1 TFFEMEAAGASN
13 DELEALGTGALHK
26 ATHGGD
32 VENGSV
38 MIGQI
43 SGMLDDIKTVK
54 EIIDDI
60 VNGIAPVVSNI
71 QVKYA

>member
-1 TFFEMEAAGASN
+1 MEAAGASN
-13 DELEALGTGALHK
+13 DELEQLGTGALHR
-26 ATHGGD
+26 ATHLGD

-60 VNGIAPVVSNI
+60 VGGIGGVVEKV
-71 QVKYA
+71 QGKYE

>member
-1 TFFEMEAAGASN
+1 
-13 DELEALGTGALHK
+13 
-26 ATHGGD
+26 
-32 VENGSV
+32 

-60 VNGIAPVVSNI
+60 VNGIGGVVDSVNH
-71 QVKYA
+71 KYA

>member
-1 TFFEMEAAGASN
+1 MEAAGASN
-13 DELEALGTGALHK
+13 EELEALGTGALHK

-60 VNGIAPVVSNI
+60 VGGIGGVFANV
-71 QVKYA
+71 QGKYE